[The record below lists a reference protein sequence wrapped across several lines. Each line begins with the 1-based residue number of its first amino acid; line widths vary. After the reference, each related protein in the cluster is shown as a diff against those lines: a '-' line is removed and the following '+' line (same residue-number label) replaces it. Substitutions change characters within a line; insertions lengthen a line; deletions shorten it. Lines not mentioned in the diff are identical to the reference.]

1 MTTNLQPFRP
11 LYTHLHLH
19 TEYSL
24 LDGLCRIDPL
34 MERAKQLG
42 MESIAVTDHGAL
54 YSAVDFYSA
63 AKNAGVK
70 PIIGCETY
78 VASGSRT
85 SRESSDKSPYHLTLL
100 AKNQTG
106 YSNLIQLITKA
117 HLEGFYYKPRIDREL
132 LEQHHEGLIVLS
144 GCPTAEVPRLISG
157 GQVDEAIETIKW
169 YREVFDSN
177 YFLEIQEHENLDILT
192 EINKGLGPIARELD
206 IPLVATNDV
215 HYIHREDASIQDLL
229 LCIQTNTT
237 VNDNNRTLKMSDD
250 SLYLKSPQE
259 MSDLFSEMP
268 DAVSNTMKIADAC
281 DISMEFNKL
290 RLPLYQTPNGED
302 ADEYLEEVC
311 REGLRW
317 RYPDAGE
324 DVHRRLAYEL
334 DVIRT
339 TQFAN
344 YFLVVRDIIEFTRKS
359 EILFGVRGSAAA
371 SLVLYCLGVTDVD
384 PMEYRLVFERFLN
397 IERKEM
403 PDIDLDFQDDRRD
416 EVIKYVTQKYGYDHV
431 AQIVTFGTL
440 GARGSLRDVGRALG
454 LPYPDVDRVA
464 RMVPFG
470 AKTISEALDNS
481 VELSDTYAKDPPYR
495 DLIDKAQKLEGVARH
510 ASTHAAGVVIS
521 QEPLTDYVPLQRAS
535 KGDGN
540 DIAVT
545 QFAMEPIAK
554 LGLLK
559 MDFLGLINLTILGK
573 ALEFMAQT
581 SGVRTELQ
589 DIPLDDKATFD
600 LLSTGETTGIF
611 QLESAGMRRHIKE
624 LKPNSVND
632 VSAMIALYRPGPME
646 HISTFIQAKHGKEPQ
661 YPDPVLKDILRETYG
676 VIVYQD
682 QVLHI
687 LQTFAGYSLGQADIV
702 RKAMGK
708 KIASLMREERDNF
721 MRGATGKGFTEES
734 AKEMF
739 NLIEPFAGYAFNK
752 AHSVSYAMIAY
763 WTAYL
768 KANRPAEFM
777 TALLSCNLGQSDKTA
792 SAVAECQR
800 LGIPVLGPDI
810 NHSGI
815 GFIID
820 AGETESPAIRFGLSA
835 VKNVGAGAVAPVLEV
850 RDSEGPFESIEDL
863 CRKADLR
870 NLNKR
875 ALESLVKVGALD
887 SLEDRGALLGGVDRI
902 LSASQRE
909 WDLKGSGQ
917 ATMFDMLG
925 DSVPIP
931 VPSLEL
937 EKSPVTGAEKEAWE
951 KELLGT
957 PLSESRTRVAL
968 RKVDT
973 STVTLCNDVTPEI
986 RNKRVTVVGEVT
998 SIRTIMTRKNEMF
1011 AKAVLSDISGN
1022 AEVIAWPDVYSRTEG
1037 LWAEGQLLIIKGK
1050 VKSGRDEDEIS
1061 VYSDSVEVYLPP
1073 ADEEESESEPEPVH
1087 PLPEKPLIPP
1097 SNGDV
1102 PLPPPEVSVAEE
1114 PADSF
1119 PSPAPDVD
1127 VQPETVPE
1135 TPSETEAAPA
1145 DSPRTVTVRIKAT
1158 GDEPADVETVRRV
1171 ISLLRGHPGNDR
1183 VTLEIVEQGT
1193 TTRLQMPDAGIS
1205 YDPPFHKLLVNMLS
1219 EDAIS
1224 LGPTVQ

>member
-1 MTTNLQPFRP
+1 
-11 LYTHLHLH
+11 
-19 TEYSL
+19 
-24 LDGLCRIDPL
+24 

-42 MESIAVTDHGAL
+42 MGSVAVTDHGTL

-63 AKNAGVK
+63 AKEFDIK

-85 SRESSDKSPYHLTLL
+85 SREAADKSPYHLTVL

-117 HLEGFYYKPRIDREL
+117 NLEGFYYKPRVDREL

-144 GCPTAEVPRLISG
+144 GCPTAEVPRLITG
-157 GQVDEAIETIKW
+157 GQVDQAIETVKW
-169 YREVFDSN
+169 YREVFDSD
-177 YFLEIQEHENLDILT
+177 YYLEIQEHENLGILT
-192 EINKGLGPIARELD
+192 EINKGLAPIARELD

-237 VNDNNRTLKMSDD
+237 VNDQNRTLKMSDD

-259 MSDLFSEMP
+259 MSELFSEMP
-268 DAVSNTMKIADAC
+268 DAVSNTMRIADAC

-290 RLPLYQTPNGED
+290 RLPLYETPNGED
-302 ADEYLEEVC
+302 ADEYLGKLC

-317 RYPDAGE
+317 RYPDAAE
-324 DVHRRLAYEL
+324 DVHRRLGYEL

-344 YFLVVRDIIEFTRKS
+344 YFLVVRDIIEFTRKN

-384 PMEYRLVFERFLN
+384 PLEYRLVFERFLN

-416 EVIKYVTQKYGYDHV
+416 EVIKYVTRKYGHDHV

-454 LPYPDVDRVA
+454 MPYPDVDRVA
-464 RMVPFG
+464 RLIPFG
-470 AKTISEALDNS
+470 TKNISEAMENS
-481 VELSDTYAKDPPYR
+481 VELSDIYAKDPPYR
-495 DLIDKAQKLEGVARH
+495 NLIDTAQKLEGVARH

-535 KGDGN
+535 KGDEN
-540 DIAVT
+540 EIAVT

-573 ALEFMAQT
+573 ALAFMAQT
-581 SGVRTELQ
+581 TGVRTELQ

-611 QLESAGMRRHIKE
+611 QLESAGMRRYIKE

-646 HISTFIQAKHGKEPQ
+646 HISTFIQAKHGKEPE
-661 YPDPVLKDILRETYG
+661 YPHPVLKEILRETYG

-687 LQTFAGYSLGQADIV
+687 LQTFAGYSLGEADIV

-721 MRGATGKGFTEES
+721 MRGATGKGFATES
-734 AKEMF
+734 AVEMF

-768 KANRPAEFM
+768 KANCPAEFM
-777 TALLSCNLGQSDKTA
+777 TALLSCNLGQADKTA
-792 SAVAECQR
+792 SAVAECHR
-800 LGIPVLGPDI
+800 LSIPVLGPDI
-810 NHSGI
+810 NRSSL
-815 GFIID
+815 GFTID
-820 AGETESPAIRFGLSA
+820 SEEAESPVIRFGLSA
-835 VKNVGAGAVAPVLEV
+835 VKNVGAGAVAPVLEI
-850 RDSEGPFESIEDL
+850 RDSEGPFESIDDF

-887 SLEDRGALLGGVDRI
+887 SLEDRGALLSGVDRI

-909 WDLKGSGQ
+909 WELKGSGQ

-931 VPSLEL
+931 VPSLDL
-937 EKSPVTGAEKEAWE
+937 EKSTVTSGEKEAWE

-957 PLSESRTRVAL
+957 PLSENRISLAL

-973 STVTLCNDVTPEI
+973 SSVTLCNDVTAEI

-998 SIRTIMTRKNEMF
+998 SVRTIMTKKNEMF
-1011 AKAVLSDISGN
+1011 AKAVLGDLSGN

-1037 LWAEGQLLIIKGK
+1037 LWTEGQLLIVKGR

-1061 VYSDSVEVYLPP
+1061 VHGDSVEAYHPP
-1073 ADEEESESEPEPVH
+1073 TDEEEPENEPEPAY
-1087 PLPEKPLIPP
+1087 PLPEKPLIPLP
-1097 SNGDV
+1097 NGDG
-1102 PLPPPEVSVAEE
+1102 PAPSQEVFIAEQ
-1114 PADSF
+1114 PADPI
-1119 PSPAPDVD
+1119 PSRVPERD
-1127 VQPETVPE
+1127 VQPQTTLEE
-1135 TPSETEAAPA
+1135 PSETRAAAPA
-1145 DSPRTVTVRIKAT
+1145 ESPRTVVLRIKAT
-1158 GDEPADVETVRRV
+1158 GDESGDVQTVQSV
-1171 ISLLRGHPGNDR
+1171 ISLIRGHPGKDR
-1183 VTLEIVEQGT
+1183 VTLEIEEQGT
-1193 TTRLQMPDAGIS
+1193 TTRLQIPDAS
-1205 YDPPFHKLLVNMLS
+1205 VAYDPPLHKLLVNMLR
-1219 EDAIS
+1219 EDAVS
-1224 LGPTVQ
+1224 LEPTAE